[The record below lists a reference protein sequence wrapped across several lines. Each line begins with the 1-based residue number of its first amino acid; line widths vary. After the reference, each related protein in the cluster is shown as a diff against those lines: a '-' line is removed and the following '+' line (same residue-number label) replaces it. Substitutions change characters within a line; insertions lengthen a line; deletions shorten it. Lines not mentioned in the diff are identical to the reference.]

1 VPGLPHPNLEEN
13 AMDVMILNERG
24 VRLMCE
30 TEGCTSPASNV
41 WYGAWHGK
49 PVRACDRHN
58 PMAYAT
64 TPLPMGFTSHP
75 LCHACGQPAALGAP

>member
-1 VPGLPHPNLEEN
+1 
-13 AMDVMILNERG
+13 MDVMILSERG

-30 TEGCTSPASNV
+30 TEGCASPASTV

-58 PMAYAT
+58 PMTYSSMA
-64 TPLPMGFTSHP
+64 LPAGFTSHP
-75 LCHACGQPAALGAP
+75 LCHACGQPVRLG

>member
-1 VPGLPHPNLEEN
+1 MQGLTLTPED
-13 AMDVMILNERG
+13 AMDVIMLSERG

-30 TEGCTSPASNV
+30 TEGCGSPASTV

-49 PVRACDRHN
+49 PVRACGRHN

-75 LCHACGQPAALGAP
+75 LCHACGQPTALGAP